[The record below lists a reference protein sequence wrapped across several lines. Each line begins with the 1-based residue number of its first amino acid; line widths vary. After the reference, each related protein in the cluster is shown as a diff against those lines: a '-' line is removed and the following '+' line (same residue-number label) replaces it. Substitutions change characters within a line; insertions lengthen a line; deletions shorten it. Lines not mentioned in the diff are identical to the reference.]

1 MHCEKCHKRFNDDR
15 YGLAELT
22 FHKIIMHH
30 NLVN

>member
-1 MHCEKCHKRFNDDR
+1 MHCENCNRRFNDDKD
-15 YGLAELT
+15 GIIELT